1 MLAAHPSRKL
11 VRPGFTL
18 LGLVPSAYVG
28 RALRARPTP
37 APPPPPRPVPASAR
51 RQEPMREPAHD
62 EQRADRNR
70 LPPGMVNPRDLPA
83 HVVPAAT
90 DDAEDEDG
98 HLALV
103 TRRAQLVSLL
113 RTSLSHTRFTSLAT
127 DIVADTSIKGAGAW
141 QRAKSGA
148 LAGDLHNGHDLRSIA
163 WHTAI
168 EKNMDSASK
177 VDVA

>member
-11 VRPGFTL
+11 FRPGFTP

-37 APPPPPRPVPASAR
+37 ALAPPPRPIPASVR
-51 RQEPMREPAHD
+51 RQERMREPTHD
-62 EQRADRNR
+62 EQRADHNR
-70 LPPGMVNPRDLPA
+70 LPPGMVSPRDLPA
-83 HVVPAAT
+83 HAVPAAA
-90 DDAEDEDG
+90 DEVEDEDD

-113 RTSLSHTRFTSLAT
+113 MTSLSHTRFTSLAT
-127 DIVADTSIKGAGAW
+127 DIVVDTSIEGTAAW

-148 LAGDLHNGHDLRSIA
+148 LAGDLHNG
-163 WHTAI
+163 
-168 EKNMDSASK
+168 
-177 VDVA
+177 